1 MKMIIGGKKVDSLN
15 GKTID
20 IINPATG
27 EFIDTVPAATKEDIN
42 AALDYS
48 KIGFAKWR
56 RVPHLER
63 EKIFRR
69 FIDLMYREDN
79 YTFLLKSLA
88 KEMGKSIT
96 GAYFEIVQAE
106 GLFRGFIETAKR
118 YEGRLLVPGTEVG
131 HDGRTEKDLQMVVYE
146 PVGTVVAIVPFNAP
160 LLLFSFKVA
169 AALAAGNA
177 VIVKPPSD
185 NPLAVIKA
193 VELLHEA
200 GVPGEA
206 LQIVTARGSDLGNL
220 LFDDPRIDAIA
231 MTGSTDLGIEIAGC
245 ASKHLI
251 PCGLELGGNDPF
263 ILFPDGDMEEAA
275 ALAAFTRTGNAGQVC
290 ISPKRFIIHK
300 SIVKEFTEKVLAHV
314 KTIKMGF
321 DEDLDAGV
329 AELLSGKEGNV
340 MEMGLM
346 GPIINER
353 AAKTVEQQIRH
364 TMDQGATLLYG
375 GKRNGTF
382 VEPTIFTGVTRDMDI
397 AKDMEIFGPVI
408 PIIEFETA
416 EEAIEIAN
424 QSIFGLSGC
433 VFTKDWQL
441 GMRVA
446 QEVQS
451 GGMIVN
457 GTSLY
462 RNLMQPFGG
471 YKMSGMGR
479 EGFVTLGEMMQEKT
493 IIFKGFLS

>member
-1 MKMIIGGKKVDSLN
+1 
-15 GKTID
+15 
-20 IINPATG
+20 
-27 EFIDTVPAATKEDIN
+27 
-42 AALDYS
+42 
-48 KIGFAKWR
+48 
-56 RVPHLER
+56 
-63 EKIFRR
+63 
-69 FIDLMYREDN
+69 
-79 YTFLLKSLA
+79 
-88 KEMGKSIT
+88 
-96 GAYFEIVQAE
+96 
-106 GLFRGFIETAKR
+106 
-118 YEGRLLVPGTEVG
+118 
-131 HDGRTEKDLQMVVYE
+131 
-146 PVGTVVAIVPFNAP
+146 
-160 LLLFSFKVA
+160 VA

-231 MTGSTDLGIEIAGC
+231 MTGSTDLGIEIASC

-321 DEDLDAGV
+321 DEDLDAGG
-329 AELLSGKEGNV
+329 AELLSGKGGNV
-340 MEMGLM
+340 MQMGLM

-408 PIIEFETA
+408 PIIEFETV